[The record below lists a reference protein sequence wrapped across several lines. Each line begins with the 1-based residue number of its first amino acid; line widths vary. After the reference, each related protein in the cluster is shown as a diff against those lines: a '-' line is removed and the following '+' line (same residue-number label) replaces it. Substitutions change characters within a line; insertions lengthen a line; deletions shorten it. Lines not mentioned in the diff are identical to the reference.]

1 MLKYLS
7 AKKAIALHR
16 IINPT
21 ASNQLS
27 NRNFDEYKVLFL
39 DSTFLA
45 QIIRK
50 QLVLSQREIEEGIN
64 NISDGNDRFFI
75 WQD

>member
-1 MLKYLS
+1 VIKN
-7 AKKAIALHR
+7 AIALSR
-16 IINPT
+16 IIDLT

-45 QIIRK
+45 QMIPK
-50 QLVLSQREIEEGIN
+50 QLVLSQREIGEGIS
-64 NISDGNDRFFI
+64 NISDGKTKSDRA
-75 WQD
+75 